1 MWGSNDYE
9 TSGGFSA
16 TQGGDAGTPGGD
28 KKRARAQV
36 GSIIMH
42 PFTTYEFFQNHV
54 SLSDDLAK

>member
-36 GSIIMH
+36 GSIMH
-42 PFTTYEFFQNHV
+42 SFTRYEFFQNHV
-54 SLSDDLAK
+54 SLSDDLSK

>member
-9 TSGGFSA
+9 TSGGFSS

-36 GSIIMH
+36 GSIMH
-42 PFTTYEFFQNHV
+42 SSTTYDFFSEPCFV
-54 SLSDDLAK
+54 V